1 MTANLTC
8 NYQEKLSS
16 PKTLK
21 RCRQGQKETQ
31 QTGRRTQT
39 PGHKPIRVDANSSE
53 TAPRAFLGRRAER
66 LKAAPPELI
75 HVRFHSVCKHGFE
88 GGQTQGQHPDSSS
101 FLPQY
106 VLFCALKAP
115 GSATRPRSTCLP
127 NARDR
132 RRLELSGRGARKPRE
147 AAERAGLGADCPPAP
162 DSDSPGLPLQRSPI
176 AEHPSRPGPRRPPSH
191 DGLRRRSAGPES
203 AAAGRVGLPGR
214 GQPHRQL
221 GAAPPRP
228 AGPGWHRPG
237 PPGAGGAWRLGGC
250 GGAASAAGGALGMPC
265 LPPPEIGRAHV

>member
-115 GSATRPRSTCLP
+115 GSATANCSEADVPSKRTGQAQAGAVGERSSETP
-127 NARDR
+127 G
-132 RRLELSGRGARKPRE
+132 GRGAR
-147 AAERAGLGADCPPAP
+147 RA
-162 DSDSPGLPLQRSPI
+162 RS
-176 AEHPSRPGPRRPPSH
+176 R
-191 DGLRRRSAGPES
+191 L
-203 AAAGRVGLPGR
+203 
-214 GQPHRQL
+214 
-221 GAAPPRP
+221 P
-228 AGPGWHRPG
+228 AGP
-237 PPGAGGAWRLGGC
+237 
-250 GGAASAAGGALGMPC
+250 
-265 LPPPEIGRAHV
+265 